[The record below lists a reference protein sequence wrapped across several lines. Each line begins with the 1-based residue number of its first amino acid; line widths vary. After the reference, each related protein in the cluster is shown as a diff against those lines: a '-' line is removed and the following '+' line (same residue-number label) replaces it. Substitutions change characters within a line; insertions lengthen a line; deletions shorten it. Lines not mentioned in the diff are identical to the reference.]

1 MIVRK
6 PVLPASLATVEGLA
20 ALAAEA
26 QGAAVPLELARFSG
40 CILPA
45 GDLSDIVFS
54 KVEFDHCRLTGTVF
68 RGGSFSDV
76 RFQNCDLSGCDFSD
90 SGFRQCEFNGCKMVG
105 ANLSGSFFKD
115 VRFVRCN
122 LQYAAVQ
129 NSKLTAA
136 ALEESDLS
144 GADLSDC
151 KLKNL
156 HLSGSKFYGT
166 SFYRTPLKGLDFTTC
181 ELAGPGVTVKMNEL
195 AGAVVD
201 SVQAAQLAALLSLI
215 IR

>member
-26 QGAAVPLELARFSG
+26 QGAAAPLELARFSG

-54 KVEFDHCRLTGTVF
+54 EVEFDHCRLTGTVF

-76 RFQNCDLSGCDFSD
+76 HFQNCDLSGCDFSD

-105 ANLSGSFFKD
+105 TNLSGSFFKD

-129 NSKLTAA
+129 NNSKLTAA

-166 SFYRTPLKGLDFTTC
+166 SFLPHPFKG
-181 ELAGPGVTVKMNEL
+181 AGFYHV
-195 AGAVVD
+195 
-201 SVQAAQLAALLSLI
+201 
-215 IR
+215 